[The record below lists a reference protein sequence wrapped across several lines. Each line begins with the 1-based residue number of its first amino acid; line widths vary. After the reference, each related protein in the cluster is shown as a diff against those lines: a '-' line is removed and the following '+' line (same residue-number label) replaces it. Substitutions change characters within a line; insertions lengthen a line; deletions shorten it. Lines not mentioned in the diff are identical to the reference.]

1 MEEMGRERVVEKVDT
16 LACRNF
22 FTYSLRLVLHLFM
35 HDIHA
40 SIGLQK
46 PPLIS
51 FTELKFSLPASRELW
66 LAKSATAWRDRH
78 LSNQSSPSIATLTDA
93 MHTPD
98 LLTQFS
104 TQIDPHLSTI
114 TILHGFWGQIWTLL
128 ESKKFYPPS
137 KATHRLCLLTS
148 YTELYRD
155 LVAFSSQLTSL
166 TRNSVEATLIAEMF
180 MMILHASPEDL
191 QRFAGKFGEDEARK
205 ASVEFTE
212 WSKLIESRIAIW
224 HAGQVFRAA
233 KRLGQAQCR
242 GFNAVA
248 VYYAS
253 LTLWIYG
260 LMISASQ
267 TPSNPN
273 SDNSSRLLKERIV
286 LNEAEAPS
294 TRSWRS
300 SNDGNPGLNVMSLD
314 GSEQFISV
322 EATDRILQLG
332 RQIYKDNFPGGSSG
346 TEGSVPPLVENL
358 GNLLRDL
365 GSLPGSRMSR
375 APSECAG

>member
-1 MEEMGRERVVEKVDT
+1 
-16 LACRNF
+16 
-22 FTYSLRLVLHLFM
+22 M

-46 PPLIS
+46 PPLVS
-51 FTELKFSLPASRELW
+51 FTELKFSLPASRDLW
-66 LAKSATAWRDRH
+66 LAKSATDWRNQY
-78 LSNQSSPSIATLTDA
+78 LSNASSNSTGIASLTDA
-93 MHTPD
+93 MQTPD
-98 LLTQFS
+98 LLTHYS
-104 TQIDPHLSTI
+104 THVDAHLSTI
-114 TILHGFWGQIWTLL
+114 TILHGFWGQIWSLL

-148 YTELYRD
+148 HTELYRD
-155 LVAFSSQLTSL
+155 LVAFSSLLPSL
-166 TRNSVEATLIAEMF
+166 TRNSAEATLIAELL

-212 WSKLIESRIAIW
+212 WSKLVESRIAIW
-224 HAGQVFRAA
+224 HAGQVFRVA

-242 GFNAVA
+242 GFNAIA

-260 LMISASQ
+260 LMTSASRP
-267 TPSNPN
+267 PSNPN
-273 SDNSSRLLKERIV
+273 LEQISGLPKDKIV
-286 LNEAEAPS
+286 LNEAES
-294 TRSWRS
+294 STTRSWRS
-300 SNDGNPGLNVMSLD
+300 SNDGIPGLIIVSSD
-314 GSEQFISV
+314 GSEQFVSV

-332 RQIYKDNFPGGSSG
+332 REVYKDNFHNGDLGA
-346 TEGSVPPLVENL
+346 EGSVPPLVENL

-365 GSLPGSRMSR
+365 GSLPGSRVSR
-375 APSECAG
+375 APSEGAG